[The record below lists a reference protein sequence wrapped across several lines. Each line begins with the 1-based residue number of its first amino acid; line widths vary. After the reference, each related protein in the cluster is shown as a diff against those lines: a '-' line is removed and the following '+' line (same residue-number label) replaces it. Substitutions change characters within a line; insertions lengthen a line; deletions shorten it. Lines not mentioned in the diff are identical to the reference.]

1 MGAGNV
7 VQAFGSWPHLPDRAM
22 RVLIRMA
29 VTAMDDGVPP
39 RYFGGWELLAHSLGC
54 VWTAP
59 TPLMSDDERQEAER
73 STEAARRA
81 VGRAV
86 RALIQAGA
94 VERLNVPQAGRRADY
109 ALIL

>member
-1 MGAGNV
+1 VGAANV
-7 VQAFGSWPHLPDRAM
+7 VQVFGSWPHLPDRAM

-29 VTAMDDGVPP
+29 VTAMDDGMPP
-39 RYFGGWELLAHSLGC
+39 RYFGGWEVLAKSLGC

-59 TPLMSDDERQEAER
+59 TANMTEQERREAER

-86 RALIQAGA
+86 HALIEAGA
-94 VERLNVPQAGRRADY
+94 VERLNTPQAGRRADY
-109 ALIL
+109 ALML